1 MTKSN
6 PLKASK
12 PLELETD
19 RRVPRVVFF
28 VPNVGDLVLAGVTEE
43 GPLVVD
49 VTVELRNALVVLGNI
64 VAATL
69 QGSSS

>member
-1 MTKSN
+1 MNDN

-12 PLELETD
+12 PIEPETD

-28 VPNVGDLVLAGVTEE
+28 VPDVGDLVLAGVTED

-49 VTVELRNALVVLGNI
+49 VTPELRGALVALGNV

-69 QGSSS
+69 QGPSS